1 MDYTNNT
8 AHKENLI
15 PSANCSITYRTQA
28 NDLSSPVLSWLFS
41 NRHNEEHLNFLF
53 FTIRTLTNNG
63 SSPSPYPHGK
73 E

>member
-41 NRHNEEHLNFLF
+41 NRHNEEHLKLFPFLH
-53 FTIRTLTNNG
+53 
-63 SSPSPYPHGK
+63 Y
-73 E
+73 